1 MASYSSYKKV
11 HGDQLIGN
19 ALDASHFSGS
29 PNESYGVKWFYGT
42 MCRCSPGC
50 CCNWTVP
57 TGVQNMWI
65 QAWGAGGNGTGACSC
80 NRCHHYE
87 AAQGGYYN
95 SKMLETNG
103 GCQYTVCAAGVY
115 PCLSRECYGC
125 MGCTSYV
132 NGYNLTT
139 INSLGH
145 NIGIA
150 LNFDKM
156 PSLNYSQRILN
167 RTDNIESVNNTTITH
182 TINGSSKFKINDRY
196 AKTAQIAFSSNVVI
210 MDYND
215 LSFIIMHY
223 NELA

>member
-95 SKMLETNG
+95 TKMIATNA
-103 GCQYTVCAAGVY
+103 GCSYSVCA
-115 PCLSRECYGC
+115 LS
-125 MGCTSYV
+125 
-132 NGYNLTT
+132 L
-139 INSLGH
+139 IH
-145 NIGIA
+145 I
-150 LNFDKM
+150 
-156 PSLNYSQRILN
+156 
-167 RTDNIESVNNTTITH
+167 
-182 TINGSSKFKINDRY
+182 
-196 AKTAQIAFSSNVVI
+196 
-210 MDYND
+210 
-215 LSFIIMHY
+215 
-223 NELA
+223 